1 MARRKVTPYDRAVFF
16 GMLLYLFTTLP
27 LHQFTCYT
35 FNMNPDH
42 EHPDDETILLQMLG
56 ETSSTPLP
64 DQHIAATPPVQEAT
78 TPQEAERESTRA
90 ILEAYQAFVRKDY
103 ADIPNELVGE
113 PSAATAEYEG
123 DPALEP
129 SEMPDSERRIAI
141 KEDFKALF
149 AMLFGSEEKPK
160 MAFTGPALRE
170 VVGNGGLNLKAGYD
184 MLKSLQFP
192 MTANIP
198 LFKGCGGILIA
209 RRDGTMVAFDE
220 VKTGGVVY
228 DLIGDTSPYLLFKM
242 AALETLEK
250 LGYEPNLEENADV
263 IASILG
269 RKNGTVH
276 MGGYLTELPIGPNGE
291 MERVVM
297 GLSSEEITDA
307 ALAEFMKWLT
317 HPESI
322 DPYPTEED
330 RATLPP
336 SLQHI
341 PYGNFTGA
349 GFFDDIAG
357 LAFEAGLK
365 GKSYEA
371 CRNEVE
377 ARYNGLIGK
386 EKQAPMPGRY
396 C

>member
-1 MARRKVTPYDRAVFF
+1 M
-16 GMLLYLFTTLP
+16 
-27 LHQFTCYT
+27 
-35 FNMNPDH
+35 
-42 EHPDDETILLQMLG
+42 HPDDEAVLMEMLG
-56 ETSSTPLP
+56 EVSSSEHTP
-64 DQHIAATPPVQEAT
+64 DQHIAAPPAQEAM

-103 ADIPNELVGE
+103 SDIPNELVGE

-123 DPALEP
+123 DPTLAP
-129 SEMPDSERRIAI
+129 VEMPDSERRIAI

-149 AMLFGSEEKPK
+149 VMLFGSEEKSK
-160 MAFTGPALRE
+160 MAFTGPALSE
-170 VVGNGGLNLKAGYD
+170 VVGNGGLNLRAGYD

-228 DLIGDTSPYLLFKM
+228 ELIGDTSPYLLFKM

-250 LGYEPNLEENADV
+250 LGYKPDLEENADV

-276 MGGYLTELPIGPNGE
+276 MGGYITQLPIGPNGE

-307 ALAEFMKWLT
+307 ALAEFTKWLT

-322 DPYPTEED
+322 DPYPTEAD
-330 RATLPP
+330 RATLPD
-336 SLQHI
+336 SLKHI

-349 GFFDDIAG
+349 GFFDDMAG

-365 GKSYEA
+365 GQAYEE
-371 CRNEVE
+371 CRAAIE
-377 ARYNGLIGK
+377 ARYNDLLEK
-386 EKQAPMPGRY
+386 EKRAPMPGRY